1 MKKFAYMLAALSLCT
16 VSFVACDDD
25 KDTDTDQPKVE
36 CNSNDDCKDNAE
48 GKTVC
53 ESNKCVAPA
62 ASDKEDCSS
71 NDDCKDNSNGK
82 TVCESNKCVAPS
94 TEEPECS
101 KDADC
106 AENEEGKTSCNAG
119 KCDYPNDDDVCD
131 AASYQIICENGG
143 ASAWVCKDSKITKE
157 DCGEGKECKDG
168 QGCVDK
174 VQDGECFDDTDCAS
188 KGDNYFCNDQHV
200 CEQKSAEA
208 KDPCA
213 NVTCEAGTCDRGVC
227 VTDDMKA
234 LTVGGSCDNATFQSF
249 CNGDKTMECTL
260 GGKIVS
266 DDCAADNIGKCTIV
280 DNIGKK
286 FATCSG
292 NEEMLALCAANNS
305 SDSPK
310 ATIHVCYGNQDWAAD
325 VFCIND
331 LAGQPTIYVNDL
343 ALDCEG
349 KACKYGED
357 SAPVCA
363 E

>member
-168 QGCVDK
+168 QGCVEKHDE
-174 VQDGECFDDTDCAS
+174 GECYTNDDCAA
-188 KGDNYFCNDQHV
+188 KGADYFCNDNKM
-200 CEQKSAEA
+200 CEQKVA
-208 KDPCA
+208 KDPCKDISC
-213 NVTCEAGTCDRGVC
+213 NDGFSCLEGICVSEA
-227 VTDDMKA
+227 MKA
-234 LTVGGSCDNATFQSF
+234 LVDGDAYPSASPTSF
-249 CNGDKTMECTL
+249 CKDGNLIYRKDADGTTGVVNCVENGYSGCVVFVDREDGTTRIADCNAQKSVVENCNKRTMDACVTPSELYEVYCMQDILENDIAVPTYS
-260 GGKIVS
+260 G
-266 DDCAADNIGKCTIV
+266 DNDGKC
-280 DNIGKK
+280 
-286 FATCSG
+286 
-292 NEEMLALCAANNS
+292 E
-305 SDSPK
+305 
-310 ATIHVCYGNQDWAAD
+310 
-325 VFCIND
+325 
-331 LAGQPTIYVNDL
+331 
-343 ALDCEG
+343 EG
-349 KACKYGED
+349 KSCVMEGESASCK
-357 SAPVCA
+357 
-363 E
+363 